1 MFRTKY
7 LTGTILDDEGLP
19 LYGATVVV
27 KGSNAG
33 TVTDSQGQYTLTTQ
47 SNFPLTLEVSFV
59 GFDTLSFSL
68 SDDQPQRFQLSF
80 SNRFDE
86 IIVSA
91 SRKAEKLQEAPAAVS
106 VISAQQVT
114 KSGGAISPIR
124 ALINSP
130 GVELQQQT
138 GQRINI
144 ALRGA
149 NGIFSTNV
157 FPLLDYRSLITPGL
171 EYFDSQNSPI
181 NPIDLERV
189 EVVLGPGSA
198 LYGPDVTTGV
208 VHFISK
214 TPFKH
219 PGTTAELIYGE
230 RNTLRAGIRHAGTNE
245 KESFGYKVNLRY
257 SSGKDFTLDPENSE
271 DSAILREFKSSINRA
286 TISAQGNVD
295 TSSPGTKLFDIEQAQ
310 KEDYWAAIANASLYF
325 HPENGMEIV
334 TAGGWNAGTA
344 IFYND
349 LGEGQAYGNEYWG
362 QARFNYNGWF
372 AQTYFI
378 KNDGGN
384 DENPNYLNRTGFITP
399 LERTHYEA
407 QLQYNFDWPGLFN
420 SEWTTGIDYRKATAN
435 TENHVYGR
443 NEQDDDYN
451 ILGGYA
457 QESLNWIPPLT
468 SF

>member
-1 MFRTKY
+1 MKNLLWGKTLFFLVFIPIFTFAQN
-7 LTGTILDDEGLP
+7 TINGTVLDDEGQP
-19 LYGATVVV
+19 LYGATVII
-27 KGSNAG
+27 KDSNNG
-33 TVTDSQGQYTLTTQ
+33 TVTDAQGQFSLTTQ
-47 SNFPLTLEVSFV
+47 RSFPIPIEVSFV
-59 GFDTLSFSL
+59 GFDNLTFTVENNQSKEY
-68 SDDQPQRFQLSF
+68 QLSF

-91 SRKAEKLQEAPAAVS
+91 SRRAEKLQEAPAAVS
-106 VISAQQVT
+106 VISAKQVT
-114 KSGGAISPIR
+114 ASGGAISPIR

-219 PGTTAELIYGE
+219 PGTSIELIYGE
-230 RNTLRAGIRHAGTNE
+230 RKTFRAGIRHAGKNE
-245 KESFGYKVNLRY
+245 KETFGYKVNLRY
-257 SSGKDFTLDPENSE
+257 SRGKDFTLDPNNTE
-271 DSAILREFKSSINRA
+271 DSQILAEFKTSINRA
-286 TISAQGNVD
+286 TISAEGNVD
-295 TSSPGTKLFDIEQAQ
+295 TSSPGTKLFDITQTQ
-310 KEDYWAAIANASLYF
+310 KEDYWAGLANASLYF
-325 HPENGMEIV
+325 RPENGMEIV

-349 LGEGQAYGNEYWG
+349 LG
-362 QARFNYNGWF
+362 
-372 AQTYFI
+372 
-378 KNDGGN
+378 
-384 DENPNYLNRTGFITP
+384 
-399 LERTHYEA
+399 
-407 QLQYNFDWPGLFN
+407 
-420 SEWTTGIDYRKATAN
+420 
-435 TENHVYGR
+435 
-443 NEQDDDYN
+443 
-451 ILGGYA
+451 
-457 QESLNWIPPLT
+457 
-468 SF
+468 

>member
-1 MFRTKY
+1 MKNLLWGKTLFFLVFIPIFTFAQNTI
-7 LTGTILDDEGLP
+7 TGTVLDDEGQP
-19 LYGATVVV
+19 LYGATVII
-27 KGSNAG
+27 KDSNNG
-33 TVTDSQGQYTLTTQ
+33 TVTDAQGQFSLTTQ
-47 SNFPLTLEVSFV
+47 RSFPIPIEVSFV
-59 GFDTLSFSL
+59 GFDNLTFTVENNQSKEY
-68 SDDQPQRFQLSF
+68 QLSF

-91 SRKAEKLQEAPAAVS
+91 SRRAEKLQEAPAAVS
-106 VISAQQVT
+106 VISAKQVT
-114 KSGGAISPIR
+114 ASGGAISPIR

-219 PGTTAELIYGE
+219 PGTTVELIYGE
-230 RNTLRAGIRHAGTNE
+230 RKTFRAGIRHAGKNE
-245 KESFGYKVNLRY
+245 KETFGYKVNLRY
-257 SSGKDFTLDPENSE
+257 SSGKDFTLDPNNTE
-271 DSAILREFKSSINRA
+271 DSQILAEFKTSINRA
-286 TISAQGNVD
+286 TISAEGNVD
-295 TSSPGTKLFDIEQAQ
+295 TSSLGTKLFDITQTQ
-310 KEDYWAAIANASLYF
+310 KEDYWAGLANASLYF
-325 HPENGMEIV
+325 RPENGMEIV

-349 LGEGQAYGNEYWG
+349 LGEGQAFGNEYWG
-362 QARFNYNGWF
+362 QARFSYKGLF
-372 AQTYFI
+372 AQT
-378 KNDGGN
+378 
-384 DENPNYLNRTGFITP
+384 
-399 LERTHYEA
+399 
-407 QLQYNFDWPGLFN
+407 
-420 SEWTTGIDYRKATAN
+420 
-435 TENHVYGR
+435 
-443 NEQDDDYN
+443 
-451 ILGGYA
+451 
-457 QESLNWIPPLT
+457 
-468 SF
+468 